1 VDDAAS
7 ASSKHAIAEREGL
20 SNDHNAFHDFSHT
33 ASLVHDAGALRSV
46 GVTMSDT
53 PIEAVLESSLSNLE
67 LARVDVEEAEKQL
80 EAVLANLRV
89 MPRAEKTAVST
100 AIEQALQRLRDAR
113 ARVTT
118 AEATIASKTGHG
130 G

>member
-1 VDDAAS
+1 
-7 ASSKHAIAEREGL
+7 
-20 SNDHNAFHDFSHT
+20 
-33 ASLVHDAGALRSV
+33 
-46 GVTMSDT
+46 MSDT